1 MSSKWAMALTKK
13 NQIQNDMERYLIEV
27 RTEGNYHAVEFSGNT
42 PCLLADEI
50 KKVVN
55 EFFRNEEESRK
66 AKAD

>member
-1 MSSKWAMALTKK
+1 
-13 NQIQNDMERYLIEV
+13 MERYLIEV